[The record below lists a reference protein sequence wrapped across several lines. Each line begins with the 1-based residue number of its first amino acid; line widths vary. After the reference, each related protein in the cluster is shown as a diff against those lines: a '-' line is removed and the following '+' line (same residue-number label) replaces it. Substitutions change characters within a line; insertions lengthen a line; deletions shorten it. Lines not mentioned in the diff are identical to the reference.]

1 MTGITPL
8 VFLSLWVSL
17 ACALFIPAPV
27 MERQSNETCGDP
39 LEAVPYYR
47 TYSSSKASHALTA
60 DVPALNTG
68 IVDGYPLQGV
78 VGLVFVTQA
87 ASIVPF
93 YRLQS
98 GSHRFYT
105 ISTTERDNAIASGYV
120 LYTAEPVVYI
130 YPTQICGSVPLY
142 RLYKPAVQDTVYT
155 ASESERLEFISSQGY
170 EDVEIAGYLLPLDNT
185 QCT

>member
-47 TYSSSKASHALTA
+47 TYSSSKAR
-60 DVPALNTG
+60 
-68 IVDGYPLQGV
+68 V